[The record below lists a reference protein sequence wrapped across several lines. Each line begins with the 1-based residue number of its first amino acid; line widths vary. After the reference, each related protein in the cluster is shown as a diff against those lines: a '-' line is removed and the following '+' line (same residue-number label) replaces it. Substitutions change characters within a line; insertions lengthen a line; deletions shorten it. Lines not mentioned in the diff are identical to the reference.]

1 MRVKK
6 RDVPRVPKR
15 MLKDPP
21 SNPLS
26 NLINSLLQL
35 SSNSLSL
42 QCLDSVRVGSS
53 RHNDESDNGSLG
65 SSFLESGVESW
76 LSATMPIGRGGV
88 QWDRGLTSKRLDKH
102 INTFIPKLIS
112 TSSEEIQSVVQIE
125 IVMTI
130 EMTSDEIV
138 NLLLG
143 LNVEVLELV
152 HSSELLDVETVG
164 EDSVWLSAG
173 THEQSEE
180 RDN

>member
-65 SSFLESGVESW
+65 SSFLESGIESW
-76 LSATMPIGRGGV
+76 SLA
-88 QWDRGLTSKRLDKH
+88 
-102 INTFIPKLIS
+102 
-112 TSSEEIQSVVQIE
+112 
-125 IVMTI
+125 
-130 EMTSDEIV
+130 TSDSASGCKPEMV
-138 NLLLG
+138 R
-143 LNVEVLELV
+143 
-152 HSSELLDVETVG
+152 G
-164 EDSVWLSAG
+164 EMM
-173 THEQSEE
+173 
-180 RDN
+180 